1 MTEYVHQ
8 RSILGQTQVC
18 PLNHGRGIQKQDK
31 KPLSNKGNQLR
42 VVHKQVVNKM

>member
-31 KPLSNKGNQLR
+31 KPLSNKEKKAGP
-42 VVHKQVVNKM
+42 VTGSA